1 MRSSEKRFHE
11 LKVILSLLLLLLL
24 NFKKTVYKK
33 ATLICCGFLYFI
45 KKYEVIPMNIGNI
58 ILFIVTIF
66 VFVYLIY
73 VLFFPTKF

>member
-1 MRSSEKRFHE
+1 MD
-11 LKVILSLLLLLLL
+11 
-24 NFKKTVYKK
+24 
-33 ATLICCGFLYFI
+33 
-45 KKYEVIPMNIGNI
+45 IGNI

>member
-1 MRSSEKRFHE
+1 
-11 LKVILSLLLLLLL
+11 
-24 NFKKTVYKK
+24 
-33 ATLICCGFLYFI
+33 
-45 KKYEVIPMNIGNI
+45 MNIGNI